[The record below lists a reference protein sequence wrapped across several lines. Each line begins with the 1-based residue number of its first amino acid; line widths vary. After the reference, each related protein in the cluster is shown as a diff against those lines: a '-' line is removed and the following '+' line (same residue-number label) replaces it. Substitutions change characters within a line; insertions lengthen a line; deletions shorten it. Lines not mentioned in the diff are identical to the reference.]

1 MEYIGLKNDKLQ
13 EVRPADID
21 YELESPNSFFGA
33 HANLVPMQ
41 GALMGPRL
49 FYGAKF
55 QNQALPVV
63 GSEAPLVQSLMDG
76 EDDRSFDDEM
86 GSHAGAKFSSM
97 TGTINRVSPDYME
110 IVNEAGD
117 KEKISL
123 YNNFLFNRKTSIHNK
138 PLLKKGDPVKKGQLV
153 AKSNYTDDKGTLA
166 LGLNARIGVVPYR
179 GFSLDDSIAVSEAFA
194 KRLSSDH
201 MDSFSID
208 YNRGV
213 KGGKGHHV
221 GVFSSI
227 KGQDYYNKEQLENI
241 DDDGVIKQGVVL
253 KKGDPIILATKP
265 KAISSTSSQL
275 GKLSNFMR
283 NSRSDASE
291 VWDEGAEGIVTD
303 VVKTK
308 NRVKV
313 SVRSVKPSKVGDK
326 IVFRSGQKGVISKI
340 IPDEH
345 MPRTVDGKSLEVLLN
360 PLGIPSRVNNSI
372 IYELLLGKIAKARGK
387 AYKVPTFN
395 KAGEKWF
402 DYVKSELDQAG
413 IAETEEVFDPELNVK
428 LENPITVGNGYILKL
443 HHTSGSKASAR
454 AQGAYDLNEQPLKGG
469 DEMAKSKRL
478 SGLEDHALLSAGAY
492 GFLKDMSLVRGAR
505 NDEYWEKLRQGHNPN
520 TPDTPFVW
528 NKFVGLLNG
537 AGYQARKVGK
547 NGTLRL
553 GPMTDAILEEHK
565 PFVVKNGELVDL
577 RNLEPT
583 AGGLFDNAMLFSNRY
598 GKIKLPFPVI
608 NPAFEESVRQ
618 ILDVKE
624 AELRDIISGKKELPD
639 HLKAR
644 LGLLKKANEDLF
656 QPDFTPEQLKEMGV
670 YDQVYGDAE
679 SEASMDKW
687 PEEWV
692 REQDPL
698 GWLQWYERYAGGRRT
713 EDDVR
718 QIKRWISFKAR
729 HGSQYRK
736 NPTDRR
742 RAALRNWAIN
752 VDNFDKQA
760 SQSVPSTGP
769 EAIAAALATYSVNDI
784 ENEAVDI
791 LKSGKKSTRGRGV
804 KLLRYVKGF
813 RRNNLKPVDYII
825 RNVPVI
831 PPKFRPF
838 SVIGDA
844 FVPGAANE
852 LYRDLFSVMDS
863 YKEIKDTFGDD
874 LSNDSKLNVYD
885 SVKAVY
891 GFGKPV
897 LPKTRFRGVSGF
909 LQQVIG
915 NNSKHSFFQ
924 RRAVSKPVDFTSRG
938 VIGVD
943 PELDLDQIGVPKSMA
958 FKIYS
963 PYIQRELVRRG
974 MSRHQALKSVV
985 DEGSDALDALKEIVE
1000 DRPIVYSRAP
1010 AWHKYN
1016 VTAGYPK
1023 LIDGDTILINPLV
1036 TTGHNADFDGDTMN
1050 LHVPSI
1056 AEAVEDAKERLM
1068 PSKMLFS
1075 IKERN
1080 KVVPTP
1086 TQELILGLYTAQHR
1100 PAKAKHVFSNEEE
1113 VLKAIDQNKISLSDE
1128 VIIKS

>member
-13 EVRPADID
+13 EVHARDVD

-41 GALMGPRL
+41 SALMGPRL

-55 QNQALPVV
+55 QNQALPVLK
-63 GSEAPLVQSLMDG
+63 SEAPLVQSLIDG
-76 EDDRSFDDEM
+76 RDDDKSFDEEL
-86 GSHAGAKFSSM
+86 GTHAGAKFSPM
-97 TGTINRVSPDYME
+97 TGTVNRVGPDYVE
-110 IVNEAGD
+110 LINEAG
-117 KEKISL
+117 EKQKVDL
-123 YNNFLFNRKTSIHNK
+123 YNNFLFNRKTSIHNS
-138 PLLKKGDPVKKGQLV
+138 PLVKKGDPIKKGQIL

-179 GFSLDDSIAVSEAFA
+179 GFSLDDSIAISESFA
-194 KRLSSDH
+194 NRLSSDH
-201 MDSFSID
+201 MDSFSVD
-208 YNRGV
+208 YSRGV

-227 KGQDYYNKEQLENI
+227 KGQDYYNKEQLANL
-241 DDDGVIKQGVVL
+241 DNDGVIREGAVL

-265 KAISSTSSQL
+265 KAVSSSSSQL

-291 VWDEGAEGIVTD
+291 IWDEGAEGIVTD
-303 VVKTK
+303 VIKTR
-308 NRVKV
+308 NRAKV
-313 SVRSVKPSKVGDK
+313 SIKSIKPSKAGDK

-340 IPDEH
+340 IPNEH
-345 MPRTVDGKSLEVLLN
+345 MPRTVDGKPLEVLLN
-360 PLGIPSRVNNSI
+360 PLGIPSRVNNAV
-372 IYELLLGKIAKARGK
+372 IYELLLGKAAAARGK
-387 AYKVPTFN
+387 PYKVSTFN
-395 KAGEKWF
+395 KPGEKWF
-402 DYVKSELDQAG
+402 DYVKSQLDEAG
-413 IAETEEVFDPELNVK
+413 LAETEEVFDPELNTK

-454 AQGAYDLNEQPLKGG
+454 AQGAYDVNEQPLKGG

-492 GFLKDMSLVRGAR
+492 GFLKDMSLVRGAK
-505 NDEYWEKLRQGHNPN
+505 NDEYWERLRQGHEPA

-528 NKFVGLLNG
+528 NKFTALLNG
-537 AGYQARKVGK
+537 SGYQARKIGK
-547 NGTLRL
+547 SGTLRL
-553 GPMTDAILEEHK
+553 GPMTDTVLEEHR
-565 PFVVKNGELVDL
+565 PFVVKNGDLVDL
-577 RNLEPT
+577 RTLDPSP
-583 AGGLFDNAMLFSNRY
+583 GGLFDNAMLLTNRF
-598 GKIKLPFPVI
+598 GKIKLPFPVV
-608 NPAFEESVRQ
+608 NPAFEEAVRR

-624 AELRDIISGKKELPD
+624 AEFRDVLSGKKELPD
-639 HLKAR
+639 HLLKR
-644 LGLLKKANEDLF
+644 LGLAKKA
-656 QPDFTPEQLKEMGV
+656 
-670 YDQVYGDAE
+670 
-679 SEASMDKW
+679 
-687 PEEWV
+687 
-692 REQDPL
+692 
-698 GWLQWYERYAGGRRT
+698 
-713 EDDVR
+713 
-718 QIKRWISFKAR
+718 
-729 HGSQYRK
+729 SQ
-736 NPTDRR
+736 NILNVPT
-742 RAALRNWAIN
+742 
-752 VDNFDKQA
+752 
-760 SQSVPSTGP
+760 TGP
-769 EAIAAALATYSVNDI
+769 EAIAAALSTYSVNDI
-784 ENEAVDI
+784 EKEAVDI
-791 LKSGKKSTRGRGV
+791 LKSGKKSSRGRGV

-813 RRNNLKPVDYII
+813 KPADYII

-852 LYRDLFSVMDS
+852 LYRDLFSVLDS
-863 YKEIKDTFGDD
+863 YKEIKDTFGDE
-874 LSNDSKLNVYD
+874 LSNDSKLNIYD
-885 SVKAVY
+885 SIKAVY
-891 GFGKPV
+891 GHGKPV

-938 VIGVD
+938 VIGVNPD
-943 PELDLDQIGVPKSMA
+943 LDLDQIGVPKSMA
-958 FKIYS
+958 LKIYS

-985 DEGSDALDALKEIVE
+985 DERSDAMDALEEIIKE
-1000 DRPIVYSRAP
+1000 RPIVYSRAP

-1023 LIDGDTILINPLV
+1023 LIDGDTIMINPLV

-1050 LHVPSI
+1050 LHVPSLS
-1056 AEAVEDAKERLM
+1056 EGVEDAKEKLM

-1080 KVVPTP
+1080 KVVPSP

-1100 PAKAKHVFSNEEE
+1100 PAKAKHIFNSEEE
-1113 VLKAIDQNKISLSDE
+1113 VLQALDQKKINLSDE
-1128 VIIKS
+1128 VVIKS